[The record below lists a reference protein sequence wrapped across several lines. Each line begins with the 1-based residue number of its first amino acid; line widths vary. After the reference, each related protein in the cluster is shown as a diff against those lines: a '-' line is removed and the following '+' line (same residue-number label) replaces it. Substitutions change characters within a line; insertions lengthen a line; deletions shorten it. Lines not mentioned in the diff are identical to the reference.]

1 MWGRATLCPFE
12 SRISDSNSFNLRT
25 MYYYIYDIFT
35 SDKKYEKQ
43 ILKIEGMLTELGI
56 AGKNFKLNV
65 LKNLDDIIDEAL
77 ASDVKNII
85 AVGNDQTVSKIAN
98 KVIGKNIVMG
108 IIPVGEPNILAGA
121 LGIQSVEEA
130 VKIISA
136 RNVSK
141 LDAGKVNGSYF
152 ILGLE
157 SDDKNVIFDFKDYN
171 IAALPSN
178 AAMGV
183 YNINIDAGEFKS
195 DPCDGVMEAVFKPR
209 EAGWLNRVFKREK
222 KEESTGVS
230 VFPVK
235 KMTVT
240 HKKKPINISIDRQR
254 VLKTPLEIEVKSKK
268 LSIIVGKER
277 VFN

>member
-1 MWGRATLCPFE
+1 
-12 SRISDSNSFNLRT
+12 
-25 MYYYIYDIFT
+25 
-35 SDKKYEKQ
+35 
-43 ILKIEGMLTELGI
+43 MLTELGI